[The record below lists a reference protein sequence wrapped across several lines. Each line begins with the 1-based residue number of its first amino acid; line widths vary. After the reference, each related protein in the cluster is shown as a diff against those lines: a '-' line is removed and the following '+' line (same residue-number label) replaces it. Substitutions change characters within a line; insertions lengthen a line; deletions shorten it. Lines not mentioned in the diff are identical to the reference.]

1 MFYRFEKCKL
11 EGMVHDFKMNVPLK
25 VRNIGSCVDIS
36 RDVKEERNL
45 CDDLEQCKKDS
56 DSDLYFLLTSE
67 NAKGLKEIP
76 KSPPYQ
82 LGAAEIRKLHFFV
95 ELWHMQKVVQP
106 VGLPNIL
113 PILQSWKNK
122 KPFPRD
128 VEKTHNKVSL

>member
-1 MFYRFEKCKL
+1 LFCRFEKCKL
-11 EGMVHDFKMNVPLK
+11 QGMVHDFTIQIPVK

-36 RDVKEERNL
+36 SDVKEERNL
-45 CDDLEQCKKDS
+45 CDDLEQYKTKL

-76 KSPPYQ
+76 RSFSYQ
-82 LGAAEIRKLHFFV
+82 IGAAEIRKLHFFV
-95 ELWHMQKVVQP
+95 ELWHMQKIVQP